1 MSTASLLVMPDNP
14 TQRAM
19 FWFEEAM
26 IHRRELGAMS
36 PLNRFSVLPYFI
48 DPFLS
53 NTMWLLTHQQAQND
67 ANTTMPTW
75 NEAPPPAYPGTL
87 LTSVPETQNLIDVN
101 LDDQR
106 QRAWWTF
113 ANHREQLIAMDN
125 LPPVLTY
132 PFW

>member
-1 MSTASLLVMPDNP
+1 MSTASLLTMPADP
-14 TQRAM
+14 AARAM

-26 IHRRELGAMS
+26 THRRQLGAMA

-48 DPFLS
+48 DPFRP

-75 NEAPPPAYPGTL
+75 SETPPPTYPGTL
-87 LTSVPETQNLIDVN
+87 NQSVPLTQNLIDVN
-101 LDDQR
+101 LNDQR

-113 ANHREQLIAMDN
+113 ANHREQLIAMDE
-125 LPPVLTY
+125 LPPVLTF